1 MINNRNSRKAH
12 ADTVAHDNMNDTL
25 QPILT
30 DSSDFPEMRRK
41 GCVYVDKTAYF
52 HKLLLGPD
60 SRFFIARPRRFG
72 KSLMIS
78 TFKAIF
84 EGRRELFDGL
94 AISKTDWKWEKYPVL
109 YFNFG
114 FAASPSAAE
123 FMMNFPS
130 AVRTSLENAGAEYD
144 KDDSPSANFGRAI
157 DKLAATSDGK
167 GVVILIDEYDDP
179 VAQLLDK
186 PDEAEA
192 VRGMLASFYRQ
203 MKDRTGSIRFLMITG
218 VSKFTKMS
226 VFSALSNLSDLSL
239 RKEYATMLGYT
250 EDELDTYFDGHMRA
264 HAAKMQMD
272 YGAYREELKRWF
284 NGYRFGKSVTE
295 TVYNPVSIGVNLA
308 LQEQYFQAQTGKA
321 VMLMKYFQKE
331 DFLAID
337 MDGVKN
343 MREEDFDVTDI
354 RALKP
359 VPMLYQTGYLTIDDF
374 NPHTGMYTLRVPDE
388 EVRRD
393 LATVTSAVA
402 ARQDT
407 YWVSQ
412 LGGKLLTAQWDEFFI
427 GLKSL
432 YAALPYGSTEQ
443 NVHEVS
449 FERNL
454 VVLLWSQGVRCTTE
468 DRQSNGQA
476 DVVAIH
482 PCGVY
487 IFELKVDES
496 AEAALDQVKKKG
508 YDAPYHGRGLPI
520 WLIGLNFDRQTRHLM
535 DAKAVQVS

>member
-1 MINNRNSRKAH
+1 MNN
-12 ADTVAHDNMNDTL
+12 TL

-52 HKLLLGPD
+52 HQLMMGPD

-78 TFKAIF
+78 TLKAIF

-94 AISKTDWKWEKYPVL
+94 AISKTDWTWEKYPVL

-114 FAASPSAAE
+114 FAASTSATE

-157 DKLAATSDGK
+157 DKLVSTSDGK

-264 HAAKMQMD
+264 HAAQMQMN

-284 NGYRFGKSVTE
+284 NGYRFGKSLTE

-308 LQEQYFQAQTGKA
+308 LQEPYFQPCWSQTGKA
-321 VMLMKYFQKE
+321 VMLMKYFKKE
-331 DFLAID
+331 DFLAVD
-337 MDGVKN
+337 MDGITD
-343 MREEDFDVTDI
+343 MDEEDFDVTDI

-359 VPMLYQTGYLTIDDF
+359 VPMLYQTGYLTIDYF
-374 NPHTGMYTLRVPDE
+374 NPQAGTFTLRVPDM

-393 LATVTSAVA
+393 LATLMSSVVAGQDTSWVTS
-402 ARQDT
+402 
-407 YWVSQ
+407 
-412 LGGKLLTAQWDEFFI
+412 LGKKLLRAKWDEFFN
-427 GLKSL
+427 GLKSV

-443 NVHEVS
+443 NVHEYS

-454 VVLLWSQGVRCTTE
+454 VVLLWSQGVRCTME
-468 DRQSNGQA
+468 DRQANGQA
-476 DVVAIH
+476 DIVAVH

-520 WLIGLNFDRQTRHLM
+520 WLIGLNFDRQTRHLL